1 MQYRAP
7 RTLSTWWQRAGRVA
21 RGLNIKGFATLLA
34 EACFFDDE
42 KERLAAKNAERA
54 AQKHTADIQLQPE
67 TTKRSR
73 NNNGSRRNV
82 QTSTAVGATTTT
94 DRPKIEAEMDDFINA
109 DCRPYNCRRAVTSS
123 HFGNVGL
130 GMHSFSV
137 DVDRSCLMSSSHQS
151 L

>member
-1 MQYRAP
+1 M
-7 RTLSTWWQRAGRVA
+7 LSTWWQRAGRVA
-21 RGLNIKGFATLLA
+21 RGLNIKGFAILLV

-42 KERLAAKNAERA
+42 KERLAAENAERA
-54 AQKHTADIQLQPE
+54 AQKRTADIQLQPE
-67 TTKRSR
+67 TVKRSH

-82 QTSTAVGATTTT
+82 QTSTTFGATAMT

-109 DCRPYNCRRAVTSS
+109 NRRPYNCCRAVTNS

-137 DVDRSCLMSSSHQS
+137 NDDQSCLMSSSHQS